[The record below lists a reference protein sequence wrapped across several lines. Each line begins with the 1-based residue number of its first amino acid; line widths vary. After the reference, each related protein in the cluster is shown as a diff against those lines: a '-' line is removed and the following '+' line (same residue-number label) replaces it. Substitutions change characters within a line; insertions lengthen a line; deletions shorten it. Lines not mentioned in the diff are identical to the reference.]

1 MATAM
6 TRRRWVGDDDE
17 IFDDEVFDRRY
28 YPKRVY
34 KDGYG
39 PHVPLYLTDGA
50 MPRAAILHKPGPLQ
64 LTDAQAD
71 LREQARAAKSARVR
85 DAWRGTPMAPD
96 DRDVFELAQRLA
108 PLFHLPQPIAT
119 RRPMDGQPPGQDPDQ
134 DPDENNATDPRQA
147 ALDQRARWK
156 KDAWK
161 TRVRR

>member
-1 MATAM
+1 MVRGKAM
-6 TRRRWVGDDDE
+6 TKHAGQMDARIAAAFTDSATSDDVGGLLA
-17 IFDDEVFDRRY
+17 EVEAAVNPSSATPSSGASLRTRAE
-28 YPKRVY
+28 VIA
-34 KDGYG
+34 GYG
-39 PHVPLYLTDGA
+39 KGEGDLKVLLYAFLTLIPVAESWAAMDGGA
-50 MPRAAILHKPGPLQ
+50 
-64 LTDAQAD
+64 
-71 LREQARAAKSARVR
+71 
-85 DAWRGTPMAPD
+85 GTPYSM
-96 DRDVFELAQRLA
+96 